1 MMRIRSN
8 LGISDLAQMNS
19 SDSSPIL
26 LNFIQMH
33 LGVHTMTQATS
44 SADNTTVTR
53 FLGSTLRHGV
63 NLLLVRRISP
73 RATGHLVRGGILI
86 RIEMLVLM
94 IDSWYVTVTN
104 VWTKTWNKYFCN
116 ASSGYIPHTPTLTHC
131 SIFPSLPY
139 TYLCIQNPLENQQ
152 SLQSPNQQ
160 KTTQRIRLPTR
171 PLRRILLQIR
181 FRHVPVCAQI
191 KHTYRHHNPPHGV
204 LRIHLVRPK
213 E

>member
-1 MMRIRSN
+1 MLAPVPISRRSLRRRPRRKRPMSFPNSIGESMMRIRSN

-26 LNFIQMH
+26 LNLTFNFIQMH

-104 VWTKTWNKYFCN
+104 VWTKT
-116 ASSGYIPHTPTLTHC
+116 
-131 SIFPSLPY
+131 
-139 TYLCIQNPLENQQ
+139 
-152 SLQSPNQQ
+152 
-160 KTTQRIRLPTR
+160 
-171 PLRRILLQIR
+171 
-181 FRHVPVCAQI
+181 
-191 KHTYRHHNPPHGV
+191 
-204 LRIHLVRPK
+204 
-213 E
+213 